1 MRTRAGTWTSPS
13 PSRCSRACSI
23 SRMPRTRLAV
33 SWICRRNG
41 CAQKRAL
48 LPGPLWGRCSVTSAV
63 YRAHR
68 AVCRAHRASPLAL
81 SPPGVPARR
90 GTRWGPVAFR
100 SMRRS
105 LPKSKFELQH
115 YFPSVPRPLRTFLTQ
130 GGVVYYFSRFLGPNP
145 TPVWELNCH
154 ELGIRLGP
162 HHAYRKSHHGVVHHI
177 Q

>member
-48 LPGPLWGRCSVTSAV
+48 FPGPLWGRCLVTSAV

-105 LPKSKFELQH
+105 LPNLSCTDITHVRLFL
-115 YFPSVPRPLRTFLTQ
+115 FVPHAAPTYILDPRGSGLLFFMFLRAQPYT
-130 GGVVYYFSRFLGPNP
+130 
-145 TPVWELNCH
+145 C
-154 ELGIRLGP
+154 LGIELP
-162 HHAYRKSHHGVVHHI
+162 
-177 Q
+177 

>member
-1 MRTRAGTWTSPS
+1 MRIRADTWTSPS

-48 LPGPLWGRCSVTSAV
+48 FPSPLWGRCLVTSAV

-81 SPPGVPARR
+81 PPPGEPARR

-100 SMRRS
+100 EEK
-105 LPKSKFELQH
+105 LTKFELH
-115 YFPSVPRPLRTFLTQ
+115 STFDDRRVPVPRLFHAACSTPLRTFLTQ
-130 GGVVYYFSRFLGPNP
+130 GGVVYYFSCF
-145 TPVWELNCH
+145 
-154 ELGIRLGP
+154 
-162 HHAYRKSHHGVVHHI
+162 
-177 Q
+177 